1 MDAARP
7 IIMDEI
13 WMYTCIIA
21 FNLAVIFGGFTY
33 VKKKGITCEIH
44 MHCYKMLIG
53 GGLCDNNCGVICKR
67 STMDSRVSGFP

>member
-53 GGLCDNNCGVICKR
+53 GALR
-67 STMDSRVSGFP
+67 